1 MTTGISITINIPGLG
16 DVAATTAAGGITLD
30 TGTGAPPPEMD
41 DAVAADSIAD
51 GAAPPP
57 PSDLAKDADAADLSA
72 PSPPADGENADTVGD
87 LDEPPPPGDASGDV
101 AESDFATDDGRE
113 TPPPAENI
121 PETRPAVATKRAKGK
136 RARRK

>member
-41 DAVAADSIAD
+41 DAVAADSI
-51 GAAPPP
+51 
-57 PSDLAKDADAADLSA
+57 
-72 PSPPADGENADTVGD
+72 ADGENADTVGD